1 MDYMDFIRYTIVG
14 FFSALIAYFDPV
26 AGNIEA
32 FTALLVLN
40 FFVGLITGIRCN
52 GENFSLRKVKE
63 CFVWFA
69 LILTVI
75 CACYLIGERN
85 GNQEAAVTCVRTII
99 IVAIWA
105 FGTNIFRNLCALS
118 KGYDPAHKFFFAC
131 YVLLSLEIVK
141 KIPLL
146 GDIINKDVEQHQKEE
161 NDGKD

>member
-1 MDYMDFIRYTIVG
+1 MDFVRYTLVS
-14 FFSALIAYFDPV
+14 FLAAVVAYFDPV

-32 FTALLVLN
+32 LTALLVLN

-52 GENFSLRKVKE
+52 GECFSLRKVKE

-85 GNQEAAVTCVRTII
+85 GNQEAAITCVRTII

-105 FGTNIFRNLCALS
+105 FGTNILRNLCFLS
-118 KGYDPAHKFFFAC
+118 HSYEPAHRMFFAI
-131 YVLLSLEIVK
+131 YILLSLEIVK
-141 KIPLL
+141 KIPALSNIIDT
-146 GDIINKDVEQHQKEE
+146 DIDQIKESNE
-161 NDGKD
+161 NGEN